1 MVTAKIPLT
10 VFITTGV
17 KMGHKKVPG
26 LVLADIAGINN
37 NLDKQEI
44 KFDRFNPNIPK
55 LIRR

>member
-1 MVTAKIPLT
+1 
-10 VFITTGV
+10 
-17 KMGHKKVPG
+17 MGHKKVPG